1 MNNIIY
7 MPVLGMP
14 EIKASDNIPELI
26 IECLWKNKEQ
36 LICLLYTSDA
46 ADE

>member
-1 MNNIIY
+1 

-36 LICLLYTSDA
+36 LIDNDVLVVTQKNCF
-46 ADE
+46 